1 MKTLPYLMQNNIYHR
16 ENQELSWILSVMKL
30 LIISFVKRVCSMCK
44 EKKGETGIWWSQDQI
59 VAKKALFLSN
69 FIFLFSKWENY
80 NPKILGLFDWILFD
94 WMRVSLLMH
103 IGSELGPYISHITL
117 HNFLRDL
124 PAIQQQR
131 QQQNPV
137 EI

>member
-1 MKTLPYLMQNNIYHR
+1 
-16 ENQELSWILSVMKL
+16 
-30 LIISFVKRVCSMCK
+30 
-44 EKKGETGIWWSQDQI
+44 
-59 VAKKALFLSN
+59 
-69 FIFLFSKWENY
+69 
-80 NPKILGLFDWILFD
+80 
-94 WMRVSLLMH
+94 MH